1 VTPELRAGLEAL
13 IGRETG
19 SPVLVAALDRL
30 RGGTMR
36 HAWALDVEVAVGLL
50 AGRHRLVYLEERGGS
65 PFPGRLDGRQEFELL
80 RAMHRAGVRV
90 PKPYWRVDPG
100 DPSGVAAGLVVERVP
115 GETLPRRI
123 LEDPAL
129 GPVREGLLGELGG
142 ELARIHALP
151 AAAAPCLPWLPD
163 GASPAESL
171 LGQLD
176 RLLGELGEPHPAL
189 DLALR
194 WLGRRPPRAE
204 RVVLVH
210 GDYRLGNFVVDPER
224 GLTAVLDW
232 ELAHWGDPGE
242 DLGWVAMRYW
252 RGVDHPGDRG
262 LGPRAR
268 LLAAYAA
275 VGGHRVDPEGV
286 RYWEVMG
293 NLRWALITLRQAER
307 HLRREERG
315 LELASIGRHCAE
327 VERELLQL
335 LRTL

>member
-1 VTPELRAGLEAL
+1 V
-13 IGRETG
+13 
-19 SPVLVAALDRL
+19 
-30 RGGTMR
+30 
-36 HAWALDVEVAVGLL
+36 
-50 AGRHRLVYLEERGGS
+50 
-65 PFPGRLDGRQEFELL
+65 
-80 RAMHRAGVRV
+80 
-90 PKPYWRVDPG
+90 
-100 DPSGVAAGLVVERVP
+100 
-115 GETLPRRI
+115 
-123 LEDPAL
+123 
-129 GPVREGLLGELGG
+129 
-142 ELARIHALP
+142 
-151 AAAAPCLPWLPD
+151 
-163 GASPAESL
+163 SPAEL
-171 LGQLD
+171 LLTRLD
-176 RLLGELGEPHPAL
+176 RLLAELGEPHPAL

-194 WLGRRPPRAE
+194 WLGRRPPRSE

-210 GDYRLGNFVVDPER
+210 GDYRLGNFAVDAER

-307 HLRREERG
+307 HLHREERG

-327 VERELLQL
+327 VEWELLHL
-335 LRTL
+335 LRAL